1 MVDDFSRYE
10 PLPGEDRI
18 HVIYNLIK
26 DDEVD
31 QLREV
36 LSQHYVKDIGNL
48 TLNFELEEDEEVLPL
63 RGAGRVF
70 LS

>member
-1 MVDDFSRYE
+1 MVKDFSRYE

-18 HVIYNLIK
+18 QIIYNLIK

-36 LSQHYVKDIGNL
+36 L
-48 TLNFELEEDEEVLPL
+48 
-63 RGAGRVF
+63 
-70 LS
+70 